1 MSNQTNRTV
10 SDSDRDY
17 ALNLFASLS
26 PEQQREIIALA
37 AAVSAS
43 PR

>member
-17 ALNLFASLS
+17 ALNLFASLP

-37 AAVSAS
+37 AAAAAS
-43 PR
+43 PQ

>member
-1 MSNQTNRTV
+1 MSNQTTRNV

-17 ALNLFASLS
+17 ALTLFASLS

>member
-1 MSNQTNRTV
+1 MSSQTNRSV
-10 SDSDRDY
+10 SDSNRDY